1 MPYGHIERNFVR
13 VGGAGTQFAIN
24 HTIGAGATNYCCF
37 LTQDIT
43 TAGAAQGLPRA
54 FVADADKTALI
65 ATMTDATAAGA
76 LQLDAL
82 VVRAYTGIDVG
93 PVFNGNTRTVTL
105 GTGMYTPNGHAA
117 ADDGIAEGNT
127 IRAYRSLHR
136 TVTFVGIAGNPSVD
150 VIVTHHLNTAN
161 VVTFVSPSSDP
172 VDVGDADVVK
182 VFQQAVTAD
191 TVTLRMVKGA
201 GGNFV
206 GAPGNVT
213 VIFDV
218 MVLARVAVA
227 TLDAAQRP
235 MTMRVH
241 RATAGGNIGLPSD
254 DYSGADLARARAVSF
269 TTADSSYECLYQNV
283 DAIAVAPGGLVL
295 THNFGTATKLPTG
308 IIALFGFSA
317 TPGIAAPYILNR
329 ATSGTTMTLA
339 AVGAGV
345 PVANAYVLVT
355 RPYSV
360 FQNEITTN

>member
-13 VGGAGTQFAIN
+13 AGGAGTQFAIN

-37 LTQDIT
+37 LVQDVT
-43 TAGAAQGLPRA
+43 TAGAVQALPRA
-54 FVADADKTALI
+54 FVADVDKAATI

-82 VVRAYTGIDVG
+82 VVRAYSAIDVG

-105 GTGMYTPNGHAA
+105 GSGMYNPNGHAVA
-117 ADDGIAEGNT
+117 NDGIAEGNT

-136 TVTFVGIAGNPSVD
+136 AVTFAVAGNATTD
-150 VIVTHHLNTAN
+150 VIITHHLNTTN
-161 VVTFVSPSSDP
+161 VVAFVSPSSDP
-172 VDVGDADVVK
+172 CDSTAVGQLSK
-182 VFQQAVTAD
+182 VFIQATTVD
-191 TVTLRMVKGA
+191 TTTLRCVRDDAGA
-201 GGNFV
+201 FGG
-206 GAPGNVT
+206 GAVAIT
-213 VIFDV
+213 FDV
-218 MVLARVAVA
+218 MILARVAVA
-227 TLDAAQRP
+227 NADAAQRP

-241 RATAGGNIGLPSD
+241 RATAGGNAGLPSD
-254 DYSGADLARARAVSF
+254 DYSGADLAQARAGSF

-295 THNFGTATKLPTG
+295 VHNLGTATKLPTG

-317 TPGIAAPYILNR
+317 TPLTGVPYILNR

-339 AVGAGV
+339 GTGAGV

-360 FQNEITTN
+360 FQSEITTN